1 MSVQIQKSGENSD
14 KNKKILES
22 DENIVYSCLGL
33 FPKGLQELVQE
44 TGLSPRDLMEQLIT
58 LELQGE
64 IQEVFRNYYIRTR

>member
-1 MSVQIQKSGENSD
+1 M
-14 KNKKILES
+14 
-22 DENIVYSCLGL
+22 YSCLGL